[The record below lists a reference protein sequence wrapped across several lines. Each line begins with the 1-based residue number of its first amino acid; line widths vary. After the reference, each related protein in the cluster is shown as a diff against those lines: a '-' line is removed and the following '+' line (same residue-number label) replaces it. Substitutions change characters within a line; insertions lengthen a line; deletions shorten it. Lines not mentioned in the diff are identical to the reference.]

1 MVAPMA
7 SHRPRSNA
15 LPVFVIGFLAGMT
28 ALRVADAVSSG
39 SWNREGRLL
48 LRVRDMVSD
57 SFVDPLEPD
66 QITDRA
72 LKGLVQ
78 SLDDYSNFYT
88 GAEIDRLDRETT
100 GLYRG
105 IGVLFRR
112 PPSEGQILFALADSP
127 AHRAGL
133 LPGDRFVRVAG
144 HEVLD
149 LEPGE
154 LQDLLRD
161 PDGEQVDVEV
171 ETLDGELRSVA
182 LTPEPVVDP
191 SVRHGGIVDP
201 EAGIAYV
208 AISSFSQKTPRE
220 FFAETDYLESQGMRS
235 LVLDMRGNPGG
246 VLDSAIELANAF
258 IPDGVLLTTRSRDE
272 TQVYEAQPDK
282 ARLQDLPLVVL
293 VDGDSASAS
302 EVFVGAVQ
310 DYRVGAVVGEPTYG
324 KGVVQSLTRFGE
336 NRAILKM
343 TSSRYYTPSGRRID
357 RGSEGVGGIA
367 PDVLVEVPAAERDE
381 VRLYLNG
388 YSAPHDSRE
397 RLEEWELSLGESLVT
412 PRPSDSALQAALNL
426 LRDRPLREAADAV
439 GIDPDGPG
447 HESG

>member
-1 MVAPMA
+1 MPP
-7 SHRPRSNA
+7 HRPRSYA
-15 LPVFVIGFLAGMT
+15 LPIFVIGFLVGMT
-28 ALRVADAVSSG
+28 ALRVMDAVSTG
-39 SWNREGRLL
+39 AWNREARLL
-48 LRVRDMVSD
+48 LRVREMVSE
-57 SFVDPLEPD
+57 SFVDELEPE

-88 GAEIDRLDRETT
+88 GEEIDRLNRETT

-133 LPGDRFVRVAG
+133 HPGDRFVRVAG
-144 HEVLD
+144 REVD
-149 LEPGE
+149 GLEPGE

-161 PDGEQVDVEV
+161 PDGEEVDVEL
-171 ETLDGELRSVA
+171 ESLDGELRSVV
-182 LTPEPVVDP
+182 LRPEPVVDP
-191 SVRHGGIVDP
+191 SVRHGSIVDA

-220 FFAETDYLESQGMRS
+220 FFAEADYLEGQGMRS
-235 LVLDMRGNPGG
+235 LVLDLRGNPGG

-258 IPDGVLLTTRSRDE
+258 IASGVLLTTRSREDTE
-272 TQVYEAQPDK
+272 VYEAQPDK

-310 DYRVGAVVGEPTYG
+310 DYRVGAVIGESTYG

-336 NRAILKM
+336 DRGVLKM

-367 PDVLVEVPAAERDE
+367 PDVLVEVPDPERDE
-381 VRLYLNG
+381 VRLYLSG

-397 RLEEWELSLGESLVT
+397 QLHEWELRIGESLVT
-412 PRPSDSALQAALNL
+412 PRPADSALRAALDL
-426 LRDRPLREAADAV
+426 LRDRPLR
-439 GIDPDGPG
+439 G